1 MPCFPD
7 PFSMNDAAE
16 NKADSAASSSR
27 MPRGFSAFESIPFR
41 WLIGSLLTFFI
52 GMQGGILV
60 RSLLAWELTQSELS
74 LAWVNL
80 VIALPMVFGS
90 FIAGAI
96 IDRVERR
103 RVIVL
108 CQLGL
113 IVNES
118 IVIVLMLAGKLL
130 FWHLLVTAFVLG
142 VLFPF
147 VMPTRTAMIY
157 SLVGRDKLGNAMA
170 LQAATM
176 NVGRIVGPSL
186 IGVLV
191 PLASIEGAYI
201 TAVLFY
207 VASTLMTLKLPLSIS
222 DKKDHKSLI
231 RDMRYS
237 FTYVARHR
245 EILLCLVFGI
255 FPLLLMMP
263 VYSMMVVFADAVWQT
278 GEAGLGMLMTT
289 VGVGGITGSLVVARI
304 GDRVRRTRLMVLS
317 ALVFSL
323 LLACFSI
330 SPSFVLALALL
341 LGANLFSNI
350 SQTMNNTLVQLLSH
364 NEVRGRM
371 SSFLMLSL
379 GLTPLGVLP
388 VALAAE
394 RFGVSATIF
403 TGCLILLAIVLA
415 FYLFSPTLR
424 ALDKGLSD
432 GRFAQRDTEALPL

>member
-1 MPCFPD
+1 
-7 PFSMNDAAE
+7 MNDSAE

-27 MPRGFSAFESIPFR
+27 MPRGFTAFESIPFR

-74 LAWVNL
+74 LASVNL
-80 VIALPMVFGS
+80 AIALPMVFGS
-90 FIAGAI
+90 FIAGAV

-108 CQLGL
+108 CQIGL
-113 IVNES
+113 IINES
-118 IVIVLMLAGKLL
+118 IVILLLVTGNLL
-130 FWHLLVTAFVLG
+130 FWHLLVTGFVLG

-157 SLVGRDKLGNAMA
+157 GLVGREKLGNAMA

-186 IGVLV
+186 IGLLV

-201 TAVLFY
+201 TAVCFY
-207 VASTLMTLKLPLSIS
+207 AVSTLTTLKLPLSIS
-222 DKKDHKSLI
+222 DKKDHKSLL
-231 RDMRYS
+231 RDVRYS

-245 EILLCLVFGI
+245 EIMLCLIFGI
-255 FPLLLMMP
+255 FPLLLIMP
-263 VYSMMVVFADAVWQT
+263 VYNMLVVFADTVWKT

-304 GDRVRRTRLMVLS
+304 GDRVKRTRLMVLS
-317 ALVFSL
+317 ALVFGL

-330 SPSFVLALALL
+330 SPSFILALALL
-341 LGANLFSNI
+341 LGANLFNNI

-394 RFGVSATIF
+394 RFGVANTIF
-403 TGCLILLAIVLA
+403 SGCLILLAIVLA

-424 ALDKGLSD
+424 KLDHDLAE
-432 GRFAQRDTEALPL
+432 GRYAERDTEALPL